1 MILALLVM
9 FFFGGLFGLV
19 AAALLAANRNA
30 ERVQEA
36 FRLGVRVG
44 TQRAIPEN
52 AVRARVMRA
61 A

>member
-9 FFFGGLFGLV
+9 FVLGGVFGLV
-19 AAALLAANRNA
+19 TAALLAANRNA

-36 FRLGVRVG
+36 FQLGVRAG
-44 TQRAIPEN
+44 RQRAIPRN
-52 AVRARVMRA
+52 ATRRRMLRA